1 MNPCALWRCIGS
13 ELPGGYSTV
22 IIRPSLPGK
31 FVRSFEKSGV
41 TFASLASVVAATFD
55 CFADESWAAASRN
68 DRAARTIP
76 PRSRTATAAAL
87 IEGFDAGAD
96 GRSIAFWGVLSHS
109 AKRIEPRRGLGPGT
123 RL

>member
-1 MNPCALWRCIGS
+1 MKPCALCRWIGS

-31 FVRSFEKSGV
+31 SIRSFEKSGV
-41 TFASLASVVAATFD
+41 TLA

-68 DRAARTIP
+68 DRAPMTIP

-87 IEGFDAGAD
+87 TDGFDADAD
-96 GRSIAFWGVLSHS
+96 GRSVAFWGVLSHS

>member
-1 MNPCALWRCIGS
+1 MNPCALWRCMGS
-13 ELPGGYSTV
+13 ELPGGYSTMT
-22 IIRPSLPGK
+22 IRPSLPGK
-31 FVRSFEKSGV
+31 SIRSFEKSDV
-41 TFASLASVVAATFD
+41 TFASLASIVVATFD

-68 DRAARTIP
+68 DRTPRTIA

-87 IEGFDAGAD
+87 MEGFDAGAD
-96 GRSIAFWGVLSHS
+96 GRSITFWGVLSHS